1 MNDEQFV
8 MKAHPCIAVLIPA
21 LNEERSIGAV
31 VEAFRQA
38 RSPAIHQIIV
48 ADNGSS
54 DATAERARAAGA
66 QVVFEPHR
74 GYGAACL
81 AAIAAMADDVDVV
94 VFADAD
100 GADDP
105 NELGALVAP
114 IVSGEAHLVIGSRRL
129 GHAEP
134 GALTLPQRFGNRL
147 AVSLIRFFWGA
158 RFTDLGPFR
167 AIRRDALDA
176 LAMADR
182 DFGWTVEMQVKAARA
197 GLLCTERPAHYRRRV
212 GVSKIS
218 GTVRGVIQAGS
229 KILFVI
235 AREAFSERR
244 AVRLAPLQRFTPA
257 LSPDA
262 PCAPAS
268 NG

>member
-114 IVSGEAHLVIGSRRL
+114 VVEEAL
-129 GHAEP
+129 AEP
-134 GALTLPQRFGNRL
+134 VA
-147 AVSLIRFFWGA
+147 A
-158 RFTDLGPFR
+158 
-167 AIRRDALDA
+167 DAPLDA
-176 LAMADR
+176 DAPAVVAFELLTAPRGAPDDLMKLSGMGPELVQKLNDGGLFHFGQVAAMTPADISKVDHDLKLAGRIER
-182 DFGWTVEMQVKAARA
+182 DGWVAQARA
-197 GLLCTERPAHYRRRV
+197 
-212 GVSKIS
+212 
-218 GTVRGVIQAGS
+218 
-229 KILFVI
+229 
-235 AREAFSERR
+235 
-244 AVRLAPLQRFTPA
+244 LA
-257 LSPDA
+257 DA
-262 PCAPAS
+262 
-268 NG
+268 